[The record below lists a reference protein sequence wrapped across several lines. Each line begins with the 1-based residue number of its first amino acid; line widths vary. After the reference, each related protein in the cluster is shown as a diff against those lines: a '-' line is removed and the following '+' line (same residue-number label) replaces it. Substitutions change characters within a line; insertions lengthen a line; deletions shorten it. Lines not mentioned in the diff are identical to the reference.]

1 MTTPPPIETL
11 TEFEITADLRRIIDT
26 AYVPN
31 DNPFI
36 LAYVGPDDA
45 AHVSFRGSTH
55 VHSDSAIAV
64 WARDPQGGLPGAIAH
79 NPNVTL
85 IYREPNPEGG
95 RSLAVINIRGRGR
108 LSANETERRKVYE
121 TMPEVERVPDPEMK
135 GVAVIIEIESIT
147 GFIPGYIL
155 QMRR

>member
-1 MTTPPPIETL
+1 MAQPPIEKL
-11 TEFEITADLRRIIDT
+11 TEFSVTADLRRIIDT

-31 DNPFI
+31 DRPII
-36 LAYVGPDDA
+36 LAYVGPDGA

-55 VHSDSAIAV
+55 FHSDTEIAI

-85 IYREPNPEGG
+85 VYREPSPGGG
-95 RSLAVINIRGRGR
+95 RSRAIIHLRGRGR
-108 LSANETERRKVYE
+108 LSTDEAERRKVYE

-135 GVAVIIEIESIT
+135 GVAVIVELESIT
-147 GFIPGYIL
+147 GFMPGYML
-155 QMRR
+155 QMHR

>member
-1 MTTPPPIETL
+1 MTQPPIEKL
-11 TEFEITADLRRIIDT
+11 TEFNITADLRRIIDT

-31 DNPFI
+31 DRPII
-36 LAYVGPDDA
+36 LAYVGPDGA

-55 VHSDSAIAV
+55 FHSDTEIAI

-85 IYREPNPEGG
+85 VYREPSPGGG
-95 RSLAVINIRGRGR
+95 RSRAIINLRGRGR
-108 LSANETERRKVYE
+108 LSTDEAERRKVYE

-135 GVAVIIEIESIT
+135 GVAVIVELESIT
-147 GFIPGYIL
+147 GFMPGYML
-155 QMRR
+155 QMHR